1 VAQCIRPIAV
11 SEIRMATRDTDR
23 HKVSCIFESGAEKRR
38 KIQEKEV
45 KTQELLSKTRRM
57 TDFIQVGAASS
68 ATATVSDVENPEYKI
83 DVAEPERN
91 RGYADYTTAD
101 TRTET
106 ETGVSHLDTAAVT
119 SSNSQSNLLNAVPV
133 TDSSS
138 QEENPREPHEPV
150 NDIRMWPVV
159 ISTEFA
165 DFWIRNGTQQ
175 LQNCDDRLFEE
186 RSVKQKRI
194 IKTMSSGDKKIYR
207 KCSVNLFDR
216 EKKNGELVKRFW
228 LCFSPTTGKLYC
240 SACKLMSSSRSQLTH
255 DGFCDWKHASAR
267 LAEHETS
274 KDHIAAVVSV
284 ARRGKELGIIE
295 HDMIRQLTEV
305 ENYWRQVLKRV
316 VSVITLLCERGLAFR
331 GDNETIGSANNGNYL
346 GLLELVAEYD
356 DFLKQHMEK
365 HGNRGSGH
373 TSYLSSTISEE
384 FIELMGKRVLSEIVS
399 RIKESRYYSI
409 SLDSTPDE
417 GHIDQLTLVFRY
429 MEKAFPVE
437 RFVQFMP
444 NQGHKAQDM
453 SDGLVTF
460 FNEHG
465 IDISNCRGQSF
476 DNAAAMSGRY
486 NGLQAKVAEKN
497 NLASWIPCAS

>member
-1 VAQCIRPIAV
+1 
-11 SEIRMATRDTDR
+11 
-23 HKVSCIFESGAEKRR
+23 
-38 KIQEKEV
+38 
-45 KTQELLSKTRRM
+45 
-57 TDFIQVGAASS
+57 
-68 ATATVSDVENPEYKI
+68 
-83 DVAEPERN
+83 
-91 RGYADYTTAD
+91 
-101 TRTET
+101 
-106 ETGVSHLDTAAVT
+106 
-119 SSNSQSNLLNAVPV
+119 
-133 TDSSS
+133 
-138 QEENPREPHEPV
+138 
-150 NDIRMWPVV
+150 
-159 ISTEFA
+159 
-165 DFWIRNGTQQ
+165 
-175 LQNCDDRLFEE
+175 
-186 RSVKQKRI
+186 
-194 IKTMSSGDKKIYR
+194 
-207 KCSVNLFDR
+207 
-216 EKKNGELVKRFW
+216 
-228 LCFSPTTGKLYC
+228 
-240 SACKLMSSSRSQLTH
+240 MSSSRSQLTH

-453 SDGLVTF
+453 FDGLVTF

-497 NLASWIPCAS
+497 NLASWIPCAG